1 MKVWF
6 PRSVIGVTLVSMY
19 VDLDGLDPPPFLDVF
34 CEFPEIRHRG
44 GWANDNHSFSDR
56 GRFSLHILTSRFLVG
71 GLDGSHPITN
81 RGDLPR
87 FIQVRSVASNVRQ
100 FFLAPIV
107 TLAGFCLTGLD
118 SDASFHVDSVTFF
131 IYFLAPRRGPRRA
144 HNPLGL

>member
-56 GRFSLHILTSRFLVG
+56 GRFSLHILSSRFLVG

-100 FFLAPIV
+100 FFLSPV
-107 TLAGFCLTGLD
+107 MTLAGFGLAGLD
-118 SDASFHVDSVTFF
+118 SDTCFHLDSVTL
-131 IYFLAPRRGPRRA
+131 IISVWLPAGAPGGRTT
-144 HNPLGL
+144 L